1 MTINKHG
8 LKMKNLRIASGET
21 CKWVGYTQLSYDMK
35 TGEILINNHS
45 GNSET
50 SWSDYHDDDVITV
63 LNARR
68 HYTMQEIADAVYQAV
83 SEYKA
88 MAGGL

>member
-8 LKMKNLRIASGET
+8 MKMKNLRIASGET
-21 CKWVGYTQLSYDMK
+21 CKWAGYTQLSYDMA
-35 TGEILINNHS
+35 TGEILTVDHS
-45 GNSET
+45 ENPET
-50 SWSDYHDDDVITV
+50 SWSDYHDNDVITV

-88 MAGGL
+88 MAEGL